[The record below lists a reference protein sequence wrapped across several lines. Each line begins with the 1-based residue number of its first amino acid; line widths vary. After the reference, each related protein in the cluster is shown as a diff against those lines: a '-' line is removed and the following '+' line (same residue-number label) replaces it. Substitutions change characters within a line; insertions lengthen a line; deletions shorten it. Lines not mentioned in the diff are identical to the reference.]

1 MFISII
7 HLPESKILTTTSNDW
22 QGQWYIV
29 THKISLESPDLRD
42 SKPVLDTYI
51 HQSDFYLIFMLPC
64 NNCSQ
69 IPNQF

>member
-1 MFISII
+1 MTDKAS
-7 HLPESKILTTTSNDW
+7 D
-22 QGQWYIV
+22 IV
-29 THKISLESPDLRD
+29 TQKISLESPDLRD